1 MCHNCGA
8 ELTQSSKDKTKLEN
22 GNALIS
28 CTGDPIQP
36 CKLCWERQ
44 GREFV
49 KRGGNTPY
57 STPLISPASSL
68 SSSDRSYSSCSDFSV
83 DMNSYDRV
91 EGEQEFGPK
100 ISHGELNCL
109 PKGRNPTS
117 EGIGERVDSSSMI
130 TETYLRDE
138 ENSNDMDIVIDDE
151 KSETSNEQAA
161 KENVIENSHT
171 TFVKESGVSQFI
183 NGEIYSEIWEPP
195 EPEYPEDD
203 LENTLAF
210 DDDDEDEECGDG
222 IKWGKPSSLSHTDVG
237 NGHYRFKEEKQRAMK
252 EVINGK
258 FKAIVSQL
266 LKSSSVACSVKDND
280 SWVDVVTS
288 LSLEAAL
295 FLKHDP
301 SDGNAMGPDGCV
313 KVKCIAT
320 GSRSQ
325 SQLIKGLVFKK
336 HAAHKHM
343 PTKFKNPRLL
353 LIQGTLGQS
362 SSGLSSLSSLD
373 EEKGHMKALSEMI
386 DMCHP
391 NVILVEKSVSRD
403 VQECILSKG
412 ITLVFDM
419 KLNRLKRVAC
429 CTGLPIIPSDHLI
442 NQNQKQND
450 SYKQCDSFHIEKF
463 VEEHACSGEGGKRPS
478 KTLMF
483 LEGCPKRLCCTIL
496 LKGSHSEELKKI
508 KCVVQYAVVMAHH
521 LILETSFLIDQ
532 KAMFSSIP
540 LTGIADVLPTN
551 QESRTLEICNTS
563 ATCLDDST
571 AENGSNG
578 IDIPISNGFHEEVYH
593 VNDQIVKSG
602 LYDSSAL
609 SLEPYNPA
617 SFPGLSSIS
626 TSLKEVI
633 GNNFPLASTAPDRS
647 LSTYI
652 GLNEGEPKL
661 TEAVPTMK
669 SLEVSEQF
677 DPEPKCGHNE
687 EKSLDDGQPQ
697 SFPTFSEALHDF
709 NANGDNNEEKMQ
721 NKEKINTMLDSQSI
735 LVLMSSRNVL
745 KGTLCEQSHFS
756 HIMFYRNF
764 DVPLGKF
771 LRDSLLNQ
779 TRQCTICGELPEAHV
794 YYYAH
799 HNKQLKIQVKRLPKH
814 LPGKAEGKLWMW
826 SGCGKCQTGNGV
838 SKSTKR
844 VLISTAA
851 RGLSFGKFLEL
862 SFSEHYSSYGLSSCG
877 HSLHKDF
884 LYFFGLG
891 PMVAMFNYSTFTTY
905 TVSMPPQQLE
915 FSRSIRPDWLK
926 EEFENVYAK
935 GKLMFGEV
943 ATFLDYLRSQFEGS
957 TLNLKGSLKVFSD
970 VEEMLKLEASE
981 FELSIQNAV
990 ANNGNA
996 NLSSHKLLSL
1006 NRVRW
1011 DLLLESFIWDR
1022 RLHSLLL
1029 PDPTVVVTGA
1039 NNKAVSEQL
1048 KLHTNSADGED
1059 SGGENRPADD
1069 DKASENTGNLKA
1081 YSDSFD
1087 ERNEFSGDEL
1097 SSNIPVEKSEGC
1109 GYIHGSSTEVE
1120 NIEKRTVD
1128 GVCPMESSKPESIV
1142 APMSGHL
1149 QVDRTIPISTD
1160 LDYDDSIVD
1169 SSMNGGSPCV
1179 LSGLENIN
1187 GWFWM
1192 PSSEIRQI
1200 YMKDLLRG
1208 NVPKFESIS
1217 SYTPSQI
1224 PTGYQL
1230 IRDEASWLYIPLGT
1244 NDYIV
1249 SDYEGELSSIIACAL
1264 TLLKDMPAVTEVSNE
1279 DGRRDKPIESLRSV
1293 SRAPNIT
1300 SLHWSSIGSSDS
1312 DSASSLSISSED
1324 SRFSSF
1330 DGLTLLDS
1338 LVPPDAHNIEVSLGV
1353 SKSLGKGK
1361 YSVICLYA
1369 NQFRDLRE
1377 RCCPSELDYIASL
1390 SRCKNWDAKGGK
1402 SKSFF
1407 SKTLDDRFIIKEIK
1421 KTEYESFEK
1430 FAVHYFKYM
1439 NQSFDSG
1446 SQTCLA
1452 KVLGIYQVIVRQ
1464 PKTGKE
1470 MSRHDL
1476 MVMEDLA
1483 FGRNLTRLYDLK
1495 GALHAR
1501 FSSAAEGSGDV
1512 FLDQN
1517 FVNDM
1522 NSSPLYVSNQAKRLL
1537 QRAVWNDT
1545 TFLNSINV
1553 MDYSLLVGVDT
1564 QGQDLVCG
1572 IIDYLRQYT
1581 WDKQLETWVK
1591 SSLVPKN
1598 LLPTVISPR
1607 EYKKRFRKFMS
1618 TYFLS
1623 VPDHWCSQG
1632 SSDPCQ
1638 LCCTGDDAFS
1648 QPKSLNAAAHQPHV
1662 GQGSGVVAQA
1672 INSSVQASFPCAKG
1686 WSHRPGHF

>member
-1 MCHNCGA
+1 MCSMCHYCCA
-8 ELTQSSKDKTKLEN
+8 ELSNSSEDKRKPEN
-22 GNALIS
+22 GNVLIT
-28 CTGDPIQP
+28 CTGDPIRP
-36 CKLCWERQ
+36 CKLFWERQ

-49 KRGGNTPY
+49 KRDGSTLY

-68 SSSDRSYSSCSDFSV
+68 SSCDRSYSSCSDFSV
-83 DMNSYDRV
+83 DINSYDRV
-91 EGEQEFGPK
+91 EGEQEFGSK
-100 ISHGELNCL
+100 ISHGELHYL
-109 PKGRNPTS
+109 PNGRNLSS
-117 EGIGERVDSSSMI
+117 EGPGERVDSSSII
-130 TETYLRDE
+130 TESNSRDE
-138 ENSNDMDIVIDDE
+138 KNSNDMDIVRYD
-151 KSETSNEQAA
+151 
-161 KENVIENSHT
+161 
-171 TFVKESGVSQFI
+171 SQ
-183 NGEIYSEIWEPP
+183 IWEPP
-195 EPEYPEDD
+195 EPEDPEDD
-203 LENTLAF
+203 LENTLAY
-210 DDDDEDEECGDG
+210 DDDDECGDG

-237 NGHYRFKEEKQRAMK
+237 NELYRFKEEKQRAVR

-266 LKSSSVACSVKDND
+266 LKSVGVACSVNDND
-280 SWVDVVTS
+280 GWVDVVTS

-301 SDGNAMGPDGCV
+301 IDGSAMGPDGCV
-313 KVKCIAT
+313 KLKCIAT

-343 PTKFKNPRLL
+343 QTKFKNPRML
-353 LIQGTLGQS
+353 LIQGALGQS

-373 EEKGHMKALSEMI
+373 EEKGHMKALREMI

-403 VQECILSKG
+403 FQECILSKG

-419 KLNRLKRVAC
+419 KLHRLKRVAC
-429 CTGLPIIPSDHLI
+429 CTGSPIIPSDQLI

-463 VEEHACSGEGGKRPS
+463 VEEHASTGEGGKRSS

-496 LKGSHSEELKKI
+496 LKGSHSEELKKL
-508 KCVVQYAVVMAHH
+508 KCIVQYAVGMAHH

-532 KAMFSSIP
+532 KAMFSTIP
-540 LTGIADVLPTN
+540 LTGKADVLPTD
-551 QESRTLEICNTS
+551 QESHTLEICSTS
-563 ATCLDDST
+563 VPCLDDST
-571 AENGSNG
+571 SEIGSNE
-578 IDIPISNGFHEEVYH
+578 IDIPISNGYHEEGYH
-593 VNDQIVKSG
+593 LNDDQILNSG
-602 LYDSSAL
+602 LDSSSAL
-609 SLEPYNPA
+609 SLEPYNPVIF
-617 SFPGLSSIS
+617 SGLSSIS
-626 TSLKEVI
+626 ASLKKVI
-633 GNNFPLASTAPDRS
+633 GNNFPLASTAPYRS
-647 LSTYI
+647 FSSYF
-652 GLNEGEPKL
+652 GLNEEEPKL
-661 TEAVPTMK
+661 TEAVPMMK

-677 DPEPKCGHNE
+677 DAESKCGHDE

-697 SFPTFSEALHDF
+697 SFPASSEAPIQL
-709 NANGDNNEEKMQ
+709 NTSGDNDEEKTQ
-721 NKEKINTMLDSQSI
+721 NKENINAMLDSQSI

-745 KGTLCEQSHFS
+745 KGTMCKESHFS

-764 DVPLGKF
+764 DVPLGNF

-779 TRQCTICGELPEAHV
+779 RRQCTICGELPEAHF

-799 HNKQLKIQVKRLPKH
+799 HNKQLTIQVKRLPKH
-814 LPGKAEGKLWMW
+814 LPGEAESKLWMW
-826 SGCGKCQTGNGV
+826 SRCVKCQTGNGM

-844 VLISTAA
+844 VLMSASA

-862 SFSEHYSSYGLSSCG
+862 SFSEHYSSYRLSSCG

-891 PMVAMFNYSTFTTY
+891 PMVAMFSYSTVITY
-905 TVSMPPQQLE
+905 TVSMPPQRLE
-915 FSRSIRPDWLK
+915 FSRSIKPYWLE
-926 EEFENVYAK
+926 EEFENVYTK

-943 ATFLDYLRSQFEGS
+943 ASFLDHIRSQFVGS
-957 TLNLKGSLKVFSD
+957 TLNLNGSLKAFSD

-990 ANNGNA
+990 AKNENGN
-996 NLSSHKLLSL
+996 LGPQKLLNL

-1011 DLLLESFIWDR
+1011 DLLASFIWDR

-1029 PDPTVVVTGA
+1029 PDPTVLVTGS
-1039 NNKAVSEQL
+1039 NNKAVPEQP
-1048 KLHTNSADGED
+1048 KLHTDSTDGED
-1059 SGGENRPADD
+1059 NGGENQHLLPA
-1069 DKASENTGNLKA
+1069 NTGYPKA
-1081 YSDSFD
+1081 YSDPFV

-1097 SSNIPVEKSEGC
+1097 SSNVPVKKSEGC
-1109 GYIHGSSTEVE
+1109 DSTHDSSTDDE
-1120 NIEKRTVD
+1120 NIEKPIV
-1128 GVCPMESSKPESIV
+1128 GFVFPMESSKLESIV
-1142 APMSGHL
+1142 APNISVSPNFGNENYQAGNAPIPGHL
-1149 QVDRTIPISTD
+1149 QVDRTIPISKD
-1160 LDYDDSIVD
+1160 LDYNDSIID
-1169 SSMNGGSPCV
+1169 ASRDCGSPCSL
-1179 LSGLENIN
+1179 LSSLENIN

-1200 YMKDLLRG
+1200 YMKDILRG
-1208 NVPKFESIS
+1208 NVPKFESVS

-1230 IRDEASWLYIPLGT
+1230 IRDEASRLHIPLGT

-1264 TLLKDMPAVTEVSNE
+1264 ALLKDMPAVTEVPNE
-1279 DGRRDKPIESLRSV
+1279 EGRRDKLIESLHSL
-1293 SRAPNIT
+1293 SRAPTVT
-1300 SLHWSSIGSSDS
+1300 SLQWSSPGSSDS
-1312 DSASSLSISSED
+1312 DSASSLSISSEE

-1330 DGLTLLDS
+1330 DGLNLLDS
-1338 LVPPDAHNIEVSLGV
+1338 LVPPDAYNIEISLGF

-1361 YSVICLYA
+1361 YSVFCLYA

-1377 RCCPSELDYIASL
+1377 RCCPSELDYISSL

-1421 KTEYESFEK
+1421 KAEYESFEK
-1430 FAVHYFKYM
+1430 FGLHYFKYM

-1446 SQTCLA
+1446 SQTCLS
-1452 KVLGIYQVIVRQ
+1452 KVFGIYQVIVRQ

-1470 MSRHDL
+1470 LSRHDL
-1476 MVMEDLA
+1476 MVMENLA

-1512 FLDQN
+1512 LLDQN

-1522 NSSPLYVSNQAKRLL
+1522 NSSPLYVSNQAKRIL

-1553 MDYSLLVGVDT
+1553 MDYSLLVGVDM
-1564 QGQDLVCG
+1564 QRQELVCG

-1591 SSLVPKN
+1591 SSLVVPKN
-1598 LLPTVISPR
+1598 LLPTVISPK

-1632 SSDPCQ
+1632 SPDPCQ
-1638 LCCTGDDAFS
+1638 LCGT
-1648 QPKSLNAAAHQPHV
+1648 
-1662 GQGSGVVAQA
+1662 
-1672 INSSVQASFPCAKG
+1672 
-1686 WSHRPGHF
+1686 